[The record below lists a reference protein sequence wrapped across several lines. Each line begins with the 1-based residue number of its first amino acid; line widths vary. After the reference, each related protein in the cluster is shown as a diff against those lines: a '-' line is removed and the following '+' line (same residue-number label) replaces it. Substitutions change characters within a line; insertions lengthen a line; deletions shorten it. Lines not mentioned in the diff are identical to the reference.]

1 MLQNSIIAINEDIL
15 EFSDIK
21 FFYKPTS
28 QNGEINLLLEL
39 KRLEERKGVQNLE
52 IKKLS
57 SLLKEQDSLIENL
70 HTQIQINVECIIN
83 TIQSIF
89 EDFNVYTLLNYSKF

>member
-1 MLQNSIIAINEDIL
+1 MKTFTDVQNSIAINKDIL

-28 QNGEINLLLEL
+28 QNGEINLSLEL
-39 KRLEERKGVQNLE
+39 KHLEERKGVQNLE
-52 IKKLS
+52 IKQLS

-70 HTQIQINVECIIN
+70 HTQIQINI
-83 TIQSIF
+83 
-89 EDFNVYTLLNYSKF
+89 